1 MLAAFDLA
9 RALSGIGGHLDEAA
23 KITCYTF
30 GCPRTGNHAFAKLF
44 NGIVKDTWH
53 VINDQVCQI
62 FCLKAMLSGLH
73 HPPRIVGLLT
83 IIGAKCN
90 AQPLSGLWSMVLTK

>member
-44 NGIVKDTWH
+44 NDVVKDTWH
-53 VINDQVCQI
+53 VINDQVGH
-62 FCLKAMLSGLH
+62 LVGLTAVLPGLH
-73 HPPRIVGLLT
+73 HPPPPWELCRSGYLAFVSV
-83 IIGAKCN
+83 N
-90 AQPLSGLWSMVLTK
+90 HDVQPLSDH